1 MAGTLSNKGLLL
13 TPEDDPTI
21 QLGQL
26 GGDPNNPGA
35 SAPVTSP
42 FANTN
47 PTLAGGAAGITRQD
61 YGGAIA
67 ASGKQFPFNA
77 KYAAYDQALQRAI
90 ANAGFDRTNALS
102 SLDVGYK
109 NTTAEAERQNQL
121 AQTALTNRMSSQG
134 LGFSGIKLGAAGD
147 LTGDYNRYV
156 GNLGQ
161 QYAGGVANTENQYG
175 RSLGDIAAQREG
187 LYAQQAEE
195 ERQARLEAA
204 RQAAEAKARQDEAN
218 RQYQL
223 QQQMI
228 AQQNAQYAQQQQWQQ
243 QQMAAMRMPSN
254 PGIGIT
260 IPQYGVGEGASWGDV
275 GNVIAGLPMSI
286 LTQLYSVPNLP
297 DDLRTAVR
305 KRIVDMN
312 TPSSPNYYPQPV
324 GYNDRPYGF
333 DQGGVA
339 L

>member
-1 MAGTLSNKGLLL
+1 MAGQLSSKGLLA
-13 TPEDDPTI
+13 TPEDEL

-26 GGDPNNPGA
+26 GGDPNNPGS
-35 SAPVTSP
+35 SAPVISP

-47 PTLAGGAAGITRQD
+47 PALAGGAAGVQRQD

-77 KYAAYDQALQRAI
+77 KYAAYDQALRRAI

-102 SLDVGYK
+102 SLQQGYQ
-109 NTTAEAERQNQL
+109 NTTAEAGRQNNL

-134 LGFSGIKLGAAGD
+134 LGFSGIKLGAAGE

-161 QYAGGVANTENQYG
+161 QYAGGVANAENQYG
-175 RSLGDIAAQREG
+175 RTLGDVASQREG

-195 ERQARLEAA
+195 ERLARIEAA
-204 RQAAEAKARQDEAN
+204 RQAAEARARQEEAN

-228 AQQNAQYAQQQQWQQ
+228 QQQNAQYAQQQAWQQ

-260 IPQYGVGEGASWGDV
+260 IPSAGIGEGASWGDV
-275 GNVIAGLPMSI
+275 GSTINNLPMSI
-286 LTQLYSVPNLP
+286 LTQLYQVPNLP
-297 DDLRTAVR
+297 DNLRVAVR
-305 KRIVDMN
+305 SRIAQMSTVGN
-312 TPSSPNYYPQPV
+312 PAYSPQPV